1 MERQERT
8 NVDPST
14 RAHLRSRFARDDSV
28 VSMKHSAIDSQIAHR
43 MMPTAPPR
51 TIMIQGFRPFKP
63 VRATEHSGLN
73 GGAGESQP
81 RVPGETPA
89 PPVFTPRSG
98 LLGAVWKGNRPPAV
112 ASLRLFAPRSFPF
125 QPKNLALLRNW
136 VIEKFN

>member
-1 MERQERT
+1 
-8 NVDPST
+8 ST
-14 RAHLRSRFARDDSV
+14 RAHLRSRFAQDDSV

-43 MMPTAPPR
+43 MMPTALPW

-89 PPVFTPRSG
+89 PPVFTPRSQKRASRG
-98 LLGAVWKGNRPPAV
+98 LFGKETGSSSVLVF
-112 ASLRLFAPRSFPF
+112 LRLFATRSFPF
-125 QPKNLALLRNW
+125 QPKNLA
-136 VIEKFN
+136 